1 MNISLK
7 KMDAVY
13 AILKMEIEKNDYAEQ
28 VDKNLRKIRQK
39 VNMPGFRQGMVP
51 FGIVNKLYGKQS
63 LVEEINKLVSD
74 RLYSYLRDNQILF
87 LGEPMPNETE
97 QKAIDFDTDENFEF
111 SFDIAIAPVV
121 DVQISKADKLT
132 SYNVVI
138 EDEVVDKQVTYYQQ
152 SFGSVDKVETVETED
167 LIKGTLVELEEGKP
181 KEGGIVVEDALLMPL
196 YLKGKLEQKKFLKA
210 KVGDGIVFNPH
221 KAYKGA
227 ETELAALLKINKEE
241 VKKMK
246 SDFSFEIK
254 EITRNKPAELNQEL
268 FDKSFGENV
277 VKNETEFREAIKETL
292 RRQYD
297 SQVINGRNKAFR
309 DLVLSKTENMAFAD
323 DVLKRWMLAS
333 NENMTQESIENEYP
347 KIIEDL
353 KYRLVKEK
361 LVKDLDIQVNNEDI
375 ESMAKRIVQMQFA
388 QYGMASV
395 PDEIVE
401 TQAKELLSKKETV
414 NRILESVMEEK
425 LSDRIKDLVTVEE
438 QEVTTEAYHKII
450 EEKK

>member
-138 EDEVVDKQVTYYQQ
+138 EDEVVDKQITYYQQ

-297 SQVINGRNKAFR
+297 SQVINERNKAFR